1 MVRRFGVRRDGI
13 VPSACARLVLRFASS
28 PSSYNIIALSKAYP
42 SRTPKRAGVRRWL
55 ASGENRSSKCS
66 VRKCSRRSWRR
77 AGARAVCT
85 SRRIGSANGGRSFA
99 SSEAR
104 PMPGRFGPS
113 DFAACG
119 RCGSGQVHPN
129 LLVMGPIAGVD
140 SDSRSYVCHA
150 CGHVGLPIF
159 FDTESARAQFERE
172 KKGIWEPRYNASRI
186 YMLDLAGINRANPNF
201 DVTRHLG
208 KRCDVWLDSGGR
220 EPEEVMDGYMLDV
233 ERVVAGSKTLAS
245 LDSFAALYAL
255 SSEVLPCLDWDGKV
269 VWREPS
275 ETHVDLLDV
284 AKSLRGIGFSAVC
297 VMDLRRLGSELGPDP
312 TLLSP
317 LEGPGLDVYVGGGL
331 QESDVLRLG
340 ERGFAGGLVDPY
352 TAGIRDL
359 LNAPK
364 PEAPTEA
371 IAPAPAP
378 RPASAPR
385 SVPDSTGL
393 P

>member
-1 MVRRFGVRRDGI
+1 
-13 VPSACARLVLRFASS
+13 
-28 PSSYNIIALSKAYP
+28 
-42 SRTPKRAGVRRWL
+42 
-55 ASGENRSSKCS
+55 
-66 VRKCSRRSWRR
+66 
-77 AGARAVCT
+77 
-85 SRRIGSANGGRSFA
+85 
-99 SSEAR
+99 
-104 PMPGRFGPS
+104 MPGRFGPS

-172 KKGIWEPRYNASRI
+172 KKGIWEPEPASAKKGPVSIPILPIETDPLVDIKLLDLLPVRVATVTGVRWDAGALTPTGYRVWFQEYWDAIGGPRYNASRI

-208 KRCDVWLDSGGR
+208 KRYDVWLDSGGR
-220 EPEEVMDGYMLDV
+220 GPEEVI
-233 ERVVAGSKTLAS
+233 A
-245 LDSFAALYAL
+245 
-255 SSEVLPCLDWDGKV
+255 
-269 VWREPS
+269 
-275 ETHVDLLDV
+275 
-284 AKSLRGIGFSAVC
+284 GFS
-297 VMDLRRLGSELGPDP
+297 
-312 TLLSP
+312 
-317 LEGPGLDVYVGGGL
+317 LDVYVGGGL

-352 TAGIRDL
+352 TAVIRDL